1 MCGASLD
8 TCPARMK
15 RRENRHAGKANRE
28 ETEEKDMSVLEMVI
42 LLAFGIPIAVLSCA
56 FVVLACR
63 MQDREEKRLA
73 AQRRAC

>member
-1 MCGASLD
+1 
-8 TCPARMK
+8 
-15 RRENRHAGKANRE
+15 
-28 ETEEKDMSVLEMVI
+28 MSVLEMVI

>member
-1 MCGASLD
+1 
-8 TCPARMK
+8 MK

-56 FVVLACR
+56 CLLYTSRCV
-63 MQDREEKRLA
+63 
-73 AQRRAC
+73 